1 MYILTASLLLFQ
13 ANKMYKNVS
22 MLKNDENNTT
32 KNDYIVQCEGKEI
45 CVKNNRDYTKTHM
58 WMKNTIEGNQKIGV
72 TDYAQQHLRE
82 KVGLVEIHKNTTVG
96 EEVEGGE
103 VFGTIYGRPCA
114 NLDEMRC
121 EYVAFD
127 LIAPISGK
135 IVEINQRIMETP
147 DVINASPYEDG
158 WIVAITPKNKSDL
171 SQLITATTYKKLLE
185 KQEKSPFRVL

>member
-1 MYILTASLLLFQ
+1 
-13 ANKMYKNVS
+13 MYKNVS
-22 MLKNDENNTT
+22 MLRTDENNTT
-32 KNDYIVQCEGKEI
+32 NNDYVVQCEGKDV
-45 CVKNNRDYTKTHM
+45 CVKTNRDYTKTHM
-58 WMKNTIEGNQKIGV
+58 WIKNTLEGNQKIGV

-82 KVGLVEIHKNTTVG
+82 KVGLVEIFKNTTVG
-96 EEVEGGE
+96 EETEVGE

-147 DVINASPYEDG
+147 DVINASPYDDG
-158 WIVAITPKNKSDL
+158 WIVAIAPKPESDL
-171 SQLITATTYKKLLE
+171 SQLITATAYKKLLE
-185 KQEKSPFRVL
+185 KQEKSPFRIL

>member
-1 MYILTASLLLFQ
+1 MYILSPVMLLFCEMV
-13 ANKMYKNVS
+13 KMYKNVS
-22 MLKNDENNTT
+22 MLKNGENQNL
-32 KNDYIVQCEGKEI
+32 KDYHVQCEGKAV
-45 CVKNNRDYTKTHM
+45 CVKTNRDYTRTHM
-58 WMKNTIEGNQKIGV
+58 WIKNTVEGDQKIGV

-96 EEVEGGE
+96 EEVEVGE

-114 NLDEMRC
+114 DLDEMRC

-135 IVEINQRIMETP
+135 IVELNQQIMENP
-147 DVINASPYEDG
+147 DIINSSPYEDG
-158 WIVAITPKNKSDL
+158 WIVTISPKTKSDL
-171 SQLITATTYKKLLE
+171 SLLITAQAYKKLLE

>member
-1 MYILTASLLLFQ
+1 VGVIILKAI
-13 ANKMYKNVS
+13 KMYKNVS
-22 MLKNDENNTT
+22 MLKNDENGTT
-32 KNDYIVQCEGKEI
+32 KNDFFVQCEGKDV
-45 CVKNNRDYTKTHM
+45 CVKTNRDYTKTHM
-58 WMKNTIEGNQKIGV
+58 WIRNTLEGNQKIGV

-82 KVGLVEIHKNTTVG
+82 KVGLVEIFKNTTVG
-96 EEVEGGE
+96 EEVEVGE

-147 DVINASPYEDG
+147 DVINASPYDDG
-158 WIVAITPKNKSDL
+158 WIVAVAPKTKSDL
-171 SQLITATTYKKLLE
+171 SQLITATAYKKLLE

>member
-1 MYILTASLLLFQ
+1 MF
-13 ANKMYKNVS
+13 KNVS
-22 MLKNDENNTT
+22 MLKTDE
-32 KNDYIVQCEGKEI
+32 KDGAKKDYVVQCEGKEV
-45 CVKNNRDYTKTHM
+45 CVKTNRDYTKTHI
-58 WMKNTIEGNQKIGV
+58 WIKNTLDGNQKIGV

-82 KVGLVEIHKNTTVG
+82 KVGLVEIFKNTTVG
-96 EEVEGGE
+96 EEVEAGE

-135 IVEINQRIMETP
+135 IVEINQQIMETP
-147 DVINASPYEDG
+147 DVINASPYTDG
-158 WIVAITPKNKSDL
+158 WIVSIAPRSKSDL
-171 SQLITATTYKKLLE
+171 SQLITAKAYKKLLE

>member
-1 MYILTASLLLFQ
+1 MI
-13 ANKMYKNVS
+13 KMFKNVS
-22 MLKNDENNTT
+22 MLKTDENDTAQ
-32 KNDYIVQCEGKEI
+32 KEYLVQCEGKDV
-45 CVKNNRDYTKTHM
+45 CVKTNRDYTKTHM
-58 WMKNTIEGNQKIGV
+58 WMKNTLEGNQKIGV

-82 KVGLVEIHKNTTVG
+82 KVGLVEIFKNTTVG
-96 EEVEGGE
+96 EEVEVGE

-135 IVEINQRIMETP
+135 IVDINQQIMETP
-147 DVINASPYEDG
+147 DLINTSPYDAG
-158 WIVAITPKNKSDL
+158 WIVTIAPKSKSDL
-171 SQLITATTYKKLLE
+171 SQLITAKAYKKLLE

>member
-1 MYILTASLLLFQ
+1 ML
-13 ANKMYKNVS
+13 KNVS
-22 MLKNDENNTT
+22 ILKKVES
-32 KNDYIVQCEGKEI
+32 KQKDYVVQCEGKKA
-45 CVKNNRDYTKTHM
+45 CVRINRDYTKTHM
-58 WMKNTIEGNQKIGV
+58 WIKNSFDGNQKIGI
-72 TDYAQQHLRE
+72 TDYAQMHLKE
-82 KVGLVEIHKNTTVG
+82 KIGLVEIFKNTTVG
-96 EEVEGGE
+96 TDVEAGE
-103 VFGTIYGRPCA
+103 VFGTIYARPFA

-135 IVEINQRIMETP
+135 IVEINQRIMVTP
-147 DVINASPYEDG
+147 DVINHSPYEDG